1 MKTFKQFVLEMD
13 VKTRPKA
20 QVIRVD
26 RPAPPPRQTATTNKG
41 NPTNLVG
48 PAIKTGVGAALR
60 SLGAGTAAGL
70 AASILSEPSSR
81 TADDTLR
88 GAIKS
93 GDYRP
98 TNKEKKQLFDR

>member
-26 RPAPPPRQTATTNKG
+26 RPVPPPRQTLTQNKISDFS
-41 NPTNLVG
+41 G
-48 PAIKTGVGAALR
+48 PAIRTGVGAALR
-60 SLGAGTAAGL
+60 ALGAGTAAGL
-70 AASILSEPSSR
+70 AGSILSEPSSR
-81 TADDTLR
+81 TGDATLR
-88 GAIKS
+88 GAVKS
-93 GDYRP
+93 GDYKP